1 MNYNLRNVNFGIE
14 ILSHL
19 GFLAAI
25 GVSMW
30 FHELRST
37 FGESAM
43 VLFNLINN
51 PDILASSTW
60 FSWSW
65 FQNILTVLAIKSN
78 CSISLVSMVF
88 SASPMIFMY
97 GIFLIANYVFKQ
109 KTSGIFLLL
118 LLLGINQTFF
128 GAVHTPLM
136 FVVTFGVLF
145 HSGLAIAERYSEFQK
160 LFNWAFV
167 CFLCFIFFRV
177 SPNVFVDVLE
187 GVHQVSFLGYFSS
200 VAISTFVIPFG
211 MAAYL
216 GLWWMVQKQFKELI
230 LLIVWTSLIFLAIFI
245 HGRSGLLD
253 VNFELLWFPF
263 VAGIVGFFVITFG
276 ANFQPKTIPFW
287 IVASLVFLSIF
298 GQLRTFQTFEK
309 RQNYVVKLLQHTPK
323 TGSNFVLPE
332 HIHHLEKYIDP
343 TFLAFETPL
352 ISSLRGFP
360 EQSVFFIPEKETI
373 QYPERSYTVID
384 TLLIKRTLYQDITD
398 TSIVTGD
405 GVQYALTRVLRLQ
418 RGDSLYLSVL
428 RKGSSFGDLVLSDDL
443 PGNTKL
449 WMQQQTVLE
458 PDADGWQRL
467 ILTFIVPET
476 ERYRIYVRNENYKK
490 ERIYFDDFR
499 IEIWRE

>member
-1 MNYNLRNVNFGIE
+1 MNYNLRNVNFGTE
-14 ILSHL
+14 FLSHL

-25 GVSMW
+25 GLSVW

-60 FSWSW
+60 FSWNW

-78 CSISLVSMVF
+78 CSISLISMVF

-97 GIFLIANYVFKQ
+97 GIFWIANYVFKQ

-136 FVVTFGVLF
+136 FVVTFGMAF
-145 HSGLAIAERYSEFQK
+145 HCGLAIERYSEFQK

-167 CFLCFIFFRV
+167 CFLCFSFFRV

-187 GVHQVSFLGYFSS
+187 GVHQFSFLGYFSS
-200 VAISTFVIPFG
+200 VAISTLVIPFG

-216 GLWWMVQKQFKELI
+216 GLWWIYRKQFKELI
-230 LLIVWTSLIFLAIFI
+230 LLIVWTGLMFLAIFI

-276 ANFQPKTIPFW
+276 A
-287 IVASLVFLSIF
+287 
-298 GQLRTFQTFEK
+298 
-309 RQNYVVKLLQHTPK
+309 
-323 TGSNFVLPE
+323 
-332 HIHHLEKYIDP
+332 
-343 TFLAFETPL
+343 
-352 ISSLRGFP
+352 
-360 EQSVFFIPEKETI
+360 
-373 QYPERSYTVID
+373 
-384 TLLIKRTLYQDITD
+384 
-398 TSIVTGD
+398 
-405 GVQYALTRVLRLQ
+405 
-418 RGDSLYLSVL
+418 
-428 RKGSSFGDLVLSDDL
+428 
-443 PGNTKL
+443 
-449 WMQQQTVLE
+449 
-458 PDADGWQRL
+458 
-467 ILTFIVPET
+467 
-476 ERYRIYVRNENYKK
+476 
-490 ERIYFDDFR
+490 
-499 IEIWRE
+499 